1 MIDDAAADSPHAT
14 EQDENY
20 FVSMTDMMVGVLFI
34 FIILLMVFALN
45 FRTQTDVTEDQI
57 KRLQDATRQ
66 AQAVASRLEEL
77 QASVRSELNALDE
90 ANRVRADLLEDLRKR
105 LLEMGLVV
113 EVDEINGVL
122 RLTEDAI
129 RFDVDSAVLNARATE
144 NVGKVATVLAA
155 VLPTYT
161 GGSERAAHVETVFV
175 EGHTDVTGNDRTNWE
190 LSTARAVNTYAELT
204 RAAPTLR
211 ALRNDD
217 GKEILS
223 VSGYASTR
231 PVPRQP
237 INNWAVHR
245 RIDLRF
251 VMAVDSRARL
261 EEVLTLTGA
270 MQDQL
275 QALRTAI
282 ERAHVD

>member
-1 MIDDAAADSPHAT
+1 MIDDTADSQHAS

-20 FVSMTDMMVGVLFI
+20 FVSMTDMMVGILFI

-57 KRLQDATRQ
+57 KRLQDAARQ
-66 AQAVASRLEEL
+66 AEDVASRLETL
-77 QASVRSELNALDE
+77 QANVRSELGALDQ
-90 ANRVRADLLEDLRKR
+90 ANRVRADLLEELRKR
-105 LLEMGLVV
+105 LLQMGLIV
-113 EVDEINGVL
+113 EVDEISGIL

-129 RFDVDSAVLNARATE
+129 RFDVDSFELNARAIE
-144 NVGKVATVLAA
+144 NVRKVAVVLDL
-155 VLPTYT
+155 VLPSYT
-161 GGSERAAHVETVFV
+161 RGSERPAHVETVFV
-175 EGHTDVTGNDRTNWE
+175 EGHTDSTGTDERNWE

-211 ALRNDD
+211 DLRNDD
-217 GKEILS
+217 GKEVLS

-231 PVPRQP
+231 PVPGQR
-237 INNWAVHR
+237 ISDWAVHR

-261 EEVLTLTGA
+261 EEVLNLTTA

-275 QALRTAI
+275 RALRTAI
-282 ERAHVD
+282 GRAHVD